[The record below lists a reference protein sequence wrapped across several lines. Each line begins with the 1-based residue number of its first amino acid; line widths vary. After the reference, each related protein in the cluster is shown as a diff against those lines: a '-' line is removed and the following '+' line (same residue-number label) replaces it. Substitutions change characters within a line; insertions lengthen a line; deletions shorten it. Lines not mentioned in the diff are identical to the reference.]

1 MSQKINPI
9 SFRNRHFFE
18 NSSYSFLQQS
28 YSSLLSSYAFCE
40 QRLVLS
46 VVQNFFNFLSF
57 NLHSLRCVKMNTQGG
72 VVCLIVKYVLV
83 KKHNNKK
90 VSFLF
95 YFSCPEHAII
105 YAISKIIT
113 GMRLQI
119 SFFNL
124 AKKKGLVSSIFFN
137 TARLFRQSE
146 LIFNLKA
153 LLFFKGGAL
162 FLGFIFYKK
171 LQKMKSR
178 IERKKQ
184 SFLVL
189 FANNLFRYVLNHNTV
204 SIKGMRFR
212 LKGRLNGS
220 LRKKY
225 SVFSKGKISLH
236 QIDARMDYFYCPIQT
251 VYGSFGLKFWINYGK
266 N

>member
-9 SFRNRHFFE
+9 SFRNCHFFE
-18 NSSYSFLQQS
+18 NSSFLQQS
-28 YSSLLSSYAFCE
+28 YSHLLSSYAFYE
-40 QRLVLS
+40 HRLLLS
-46 VVQNFFNFLSF
+46 FVQSFFNFF
-57 NLHSLRCVKMNTQGG
+57 YFDLHSLRCVKINTQGG
-72 VVCLIVKYVLV
+72 VVCLIVKYVLT
-83 KKHNNKK
+83 KKQKNKK
-90 VSFLF
+90 VVFSF
-95 YFSCPEHAII
+95 YFSCPEHAIV
-105 YAISKIIT
+105 YAISKIIV

-124 AKKKGLVSSIFFN
+124 GKKKGLISSVNFN
-137 TARLFRQSE
+137 TARLFSQSE
-146 LIFNLKA
+146 LVFNLKS

-162 FLGFIFYKK
+162 FLGIICYKK

-184 SFLVL
+184 GFLVL
-189 FANNLFRYVLNHNTV
+189 FVTNLFRYVLKHNTA

-220 LRKKY
+220 LRKKF

-236 QIDARMDYFYCPIQT
+236 QSDVQMDYFYCPIQT

-266 N
+266 I

>member
-18 NSSYSFLQQS
+18 NSSFLQES
-28 YSSLLSSYAFCE
+28 YSSLLRSYAFYE
-40 QRLVLS
+40 QRLLLS
-46 VVQNFFNFLSF
+46 LVQNFFNSLYFD
-57 NLHSLRCVKMNTQGG
+57 LHSLRCVKMNTQGG
-72 VVCLIVKYVLV
+72 VVCLIVKYILA
-83 KKHNNKK
+83 KKHTNKK

-95 YFSCPEHAII
+95 YFSCPEHAIL
-105 YAISKIIT
+105 YAISKIIIGT
-113 GMRLQI
+113 RLQI

-124 AKKKGLVSSIFFN
+124 GKKKGVISSIRFN
-137 TARLFRQSE
+137 RAKIFRQQE

-184 SFLVL
+184 GFLVL
-189 FANNLFRYVLNHNTV
+189 FANNLFRYVLKHNTV

-236 QIDARMDYFYCPIQT
+236 QVDVKMDYFYCPIQT

-266 N
+266 I

>member
-18 NSSYSFLQQS
+18 SSSFLQQS
-28 YSSLLSSYAFCE
+28 YSRFLSSYAFYE
-40 QRLVLS
+40 HSLLLS
-46 VVQNFFNFLSF
+46 FVQNFFNFLSF
-57 NLHSLRCVKMNTQGG
+57 NLHSLRYVKMNTQGG
-72 VVCLIVKYVLV
+72 TFCLIVKYVV
-83 KKHNNKK
+83 AKKEKK
-90 VSFLF
+90 KKGDFF
-95 YFSCPEHAII
+95 FFFTCPEHAII
-105 YAISKIIT
+105 YGISKIVVST
-113 GMRLQI
+113 RLQV

-124 AKKKGLVSSIFFN
+124 GKKKGIISSVIFN
-137 TARLFRQSE
+137 TAKLFRQSE
-146 LIFNLKA
+146 LTFNLKA
-153 LLFFKGGAL
+153 LLFFKGGAF
-162 FLGFIFYKK
+162 FLGVIFYKK

-184 SFLVL
+184 GFLVL
-189 FANNLFRYVLNHNTV
+189 FVNNLFRYVLKHNTA

-236 QIDARMDYFYCPIQT
+236 QVDVKMDYFYCPIQT

-266 N
+266 I